1 MLKICIKNHPI
12 LTIRYHIL
20 TICIKNHRTLTILI
34 KNHCTKNSH
43 KNHCILTIR
52 MKNHY
57 TNNFMIFF
65 EFINQINK
73 HKAKIYNQC
82 MYTQI
87 IIKKFQNY
95 INKFHPTNINNF
107 LFGKYKD
114 DKFII

>member
-1 MLKICIKNHPI
+1 
-12 LTIRYHIL
+12 
-20 TICIKNHRTLTILI
+20 
-34 KNHCTKNSH
+34 
-43 KNHCILTIR
+43 
-52 MKNHY
+52 
-57 TNNFMIFF
+57 
-65 EFINQINK
+65 
-73 HKAKIYNQC
+73 